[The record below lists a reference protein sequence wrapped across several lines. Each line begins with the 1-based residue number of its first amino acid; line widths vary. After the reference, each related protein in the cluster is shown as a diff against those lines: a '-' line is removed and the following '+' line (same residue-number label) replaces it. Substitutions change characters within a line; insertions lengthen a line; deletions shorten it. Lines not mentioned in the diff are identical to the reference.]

1 MDKKKKMMDDYEKIG
16 ELTELAFEL
25 HG

>member
-16 ELTELAFEL
+16 ELTELAFKL